1 MRERRKERERQR
13 ERSNV
18 FIDIFFFPSIYFI
31 SPPSRMSSRFW
42 QFPTAGNRD
51 GVCGFKV
58 LHTFS
63 PASRANCGFEAI
75 TELIIA
81 WNVIIIVATHREKE
95 ASTIIPACNFAP
107 FLSPVREYFSISNG
121 NLVSKSQSQSRF
133 GSFNTIQ
140 HLARTIK
147 RV

>member
-1 MRERRKERERQR
+1 
-13 ERSNV
+13 
-18 FIDIFFFPSIYFI
+18 
-31 SPPSRMSSRFW
+31 MSSRFW

-107 FLSPVREYFSISNG
+107 FLSPVRALRIFLDFERKSRVEIAITIAVRFVQHHSTPGSN
-121 NLVSKSQSQSRF
+121 
-133 GSFNTIQ
+133 
-140 HLARTIK
+140 H
-147 RV
+147 